1 MKKKHF
7 SSIPYL
13 CRYGESL
20 ISLKMRVTLILF
32 LICVGQTFA
41 FTGYSQNKRLSINL
55 SNVSIKSVLSTIED
69 QTEFFFMYEAHNV
82 DVEQK
87 ISLSVE
93 DRSVPEILNKLF
105 ASTNIIYK
113 INDRQI
119 ALSNE
124 SMASV
129 GQQLLVVSGRVTDS
143 SGSSLPGVSV
153 IVKGTTNGT
162 ITDANGGYR
171 LSNIPENAILQFSFV
186 GMKGQEVVV
195 GGKTTVNVT
204 LIEDAIG
211 LEEVVAIGY
220 GTSRKSDISGSVVS
234 VNREEMMKKTPTNI
248 LQGLQ
253 GAAAGVIV
261 TAQDGAPDANAAIRI
276 RGVATITGIADP
288 LYVVDGVQLRTSKIV
303 DGKQVALNANFLNP
317 NDIES
322 IEVLKDASATAIYG
336 SAGANGVILI
346 TTKRGRVGSTHITF
360 SADYGVQTL
369 ASTLDVGDVDQYAA
383 NIRQARINDGG
394 ILANQIFAAQ
404 YDGQRNNI
412 DWQKEM
418 TRTSLKQ
425 QYNLSAS
432 GGTEK
437 TQSNFSLSYLN
448 NDGIVINTNYNRL
461 TARANVVTKVN
472 NSIEF
477 GGDLSFT
484 HSESRGSNSGLG
496 NNGNLSSL
504 RDWAFVAPTM
514 DYVDPVT
521 NKIVSPNVKNPDGTF
536 GAPEQGDVGSND
548 SNLGNNIYAEQME
561 NTGVTKNNQ
570 VLLSAYANIKLFKGL
585 TFRSIASYN
594 FTADNWYNFW
604 GNKKRYFPDG
614 TLVKLYNYD
623 AKYYLGINNSN
634 YNNLAIENYLTYNW
648 KSDIHNLTL
657 MAGNSVSKGFGN
669 WSNASGND
677 FPGDN
682 IRDISLTNDP
692 IARTGLGAYNLQVR
706 GLSYFGRLQ
715 YILKDRYIL
724 TGTMR
729 RDGSSNFGAD
739 NRWGNFPSAAAAW
752 RISEENF
759 LKTIPAISNLKLRLG
774 WGQTGNSG
782 GPTDLSVTALTTN
795 KIQYFYYGQNG
806 QSGMNTT
813 RQLATGY
820 APTLTDPRLKWET
833 NEQSN
838 VGIDLGLLRNN
849 LNITVDYFT
858 RKSKDL
864 LLYQSI
870 RPSSGYTQ
878 VYTNYGEVENKGVEF
893 SVNYKKQ
900 IDQDWNISATL
911 TGSSLKNKVV
921 KMGVDLFSENTG
933 TTNDGSNV
941 GAVGAPSGTHWN
953 GHSICREGYA
963 VGSFYGYQ
971 VEGIYQSQTEIDA
984 ANAAAIAAGHPGG
997 YNNGS
1002 TTVPGDFKYRDI
1014 SGPDGVPDGFLD
1026 ANDMTIL
1033 GNGFPKLNYGLTL
1046 NASYKNWDFSI
1057 YAYGVVGAEIYS
1069 YSAMTLSNMFPS
1081 DNGTTPNVLKEVAQ
1095 NAWTSTNPSTTV
1107 PRLSFLDLN
1116 YNMRGSDEWVK
1127 KGDFLKIN
1135 NVQVGYSLD
1144 KNLLKS
1150 LSIESTRLYVSVQ
1163 NLVCISSYNKYGDPE
1178 AGQGSVLYTG
1188 LDTGRYP
1195 MPRIYSI
1202 GLNIQF

>member
-1 MKKKHF
+1 MKKKLMNTCRRNQVAQKILLVMRLTLFLMVLSVFSAF
-7 SSIPYL
+7 SSSYAQKTKL
-13 CRYGESL
+13 N
-20 ISLKMRVTLILF
+20 LKVRDTQV
-32 LICVGQTFA
+32 
-41 FTGYSQNKRLSINL
+41 KE
-55 SNVSIKSVLSTIED
+55 VLNQIEN
-69 QTEFFFMYEAHNV
+69 QSEFFFMFDNKQV
-82 DVEQK
+82 DVERKVDMEVNSMNIDQV
-87 ISLSVE
+87 LQ
-93 DRSVPEILNKLF
+93 KLF
-105 ASTNIIYK
+105 EGTNVNFRIV
-113 INDRQI
+113 NRQI
-119 ALSNE
+119 LLFNENSN
-124 SMASV
+124 SV
-129 GQQLLVVSGRVTDS
+129 FSEQNRKVSGKVTDS
-143 SGSSLPGVSV
+143 SGVSLPGVSV
-153 IVKGTTNGT
+153 VVKGTTLGT
-162 ITDANGGYR
+162 ITDVSGNYSLANV
-171 LSNIPENAILQFSFV
+171 PENATLQFSFV
-186 GMKGQEVVV
+186 GMKMQEIAA
-195 GGKTTVNVT
+195 GGKTTINVT
-204 LIEDAIG
+204 LTEDAIG
-211 LEEVVAIGY
+211 IEEVVAIGY

-234 VNREEMMKKTPTNI
+234 VNREEMMRKAPANI

-276 RGVATITGIADP
+276 RGVATINGTANP
-288 LYVVDGVQLRTSKIV
+288 LYVVDGVQVGT
-303 DGKQVALNANFLNP
+303 NANFLSP
-317 NDIES
+317 SDVES

-336 SAGANGVILI
+336 SAGANGVIMI
-346 TTKRGRVGSTHITF
+346 TTKHGTVGSTHITF

-369 ASTLDVGDVDQYAA
+369 SSTLDVGDVDQYAA
-383 NIRQARINDGG
+383 NIRQARANDGG

-404 YDGQRNNI
+404 YDGKRNNI
-412 DWQKEM
+412 DWQDVM

-448 NDGIVINTNYNRL
+448 NDGIVVFTNYNRL
-461 TARANVVTKVN
+461 TARANVITKLN
-472 NSIEF
+472 NNIEI
-477 GGDLSFT
+477 GGDINFV
-484 HSESRGSNSGLG
+484 HSESQGSNAGLG

-504 RDWAFVAPTM
+504 RDWAFTAPTM
-514 DYVDPVT
+514 DYIDPVT
-521 NKIVSPNVKNPDGTF
+521 NKIVSPNVKNPDGTY
-536 GAPEQGDVGSND
+536 GAPMQGDVGSND

-561 NTGVTKNNQ
+561 NTGITKNNQ
-570 VLLSAYANIKLFKGL
+570 VFTSAYVNVKLLKGL
-585 TFRSIASYN
+585 TFKSIASYN
-594 FTADNWYNFW
+594 FSAGNWYNFW

-634 YNNLAIENYLTYNW
+634 YNTVAIENYLTYNW
-648 KSDIHNLTL
+648 KTDIHNLTL

-669 WSNASGND
+669 WSNVSGND
-677 FPGDN
+677 FPGDD
-682 IRDISLTNDP
+682 IRDISLTKDP
-692 IARTGLGAYNLQVR
+692 AARTGLGAYNLQSR
-706 GLSYFGRLQ
+706 GLSYFGRFQ
-715 YILKDRYIL
+715 YSLKDRYIL

-729 RDGSSNFGAD
+729 RDGSSNFGAE
-739 NRWGNFPSAAAAW
+739 NRWGNFPSVAAAW

-759 LKTIPAISNLKLRLG
+759 LQDTPAISNLKLRLG

-782 GPTDLSVTALTTN
+782 GPTDKSVTALTTD
-795 KIQYFYYGQNG
+795 KIQYFFYGQNG

-838 VGIDLGLLRNN
+838 IGIDLGLFDNN
-849 LNITVDYFT
+849 LNITLDYFT
-858 RKSKDL
+858 RTSKDL

-878 VYTNYGEVENKGVEF
+878 VYTNYGEIENKGIEF

-900 IDQDWNISATL
+900 INQDWKIGATL
-911 TGSSLKNKVV
+911 TGSTLKNKVV
-921 KMGVDLFSENTG
+921 KMGADLFSENTG

-941 GAVGAPSGTHWN
+941 GAIGAPSGTHWN

-963 VGSFYGYQ
+963 VGSFYGYK
-971 VEGIYQSQTEIDA
+971 VEGIYQSQAEIDA

-1002 TTVPGDFKYRDI
+1002 KTVPGDYKYKDLN
-1014 SGPDGVPDGFLD
+1014 GDGYLSDK
-1026 ANDMTIL
+1026 DMTIL

-1057 YAYGVVGAEIYS
+1057 YAYGVAGAQIYS

-1095 NAWTSTNPSTTV
+1095 NAWTLDNHSTTMS
-1107 PRLSFLDLN
+1107 RLSFLDLN
-1116 YNMRGSDEWVK
+1116 YNMRGSDAWIK
-1127 KGDFLKIN
+1127 NGDFLKIS
-1135 NVQVGYSLD
+1135 NVQVGYNFD
-1144 KNLLKS
+1144 KNMLKAIH
-1150 LSIESTRLYVSVQ
+1150 LEGVRVNFSIQ
-1163 NLVCISSYNKYGDPE
+1163 NLFCISSYNKYGDPE

-1195 MPRIYSI
+1195 NSRTYAF

>member
-1 MKKKHF
+1 MKKNKLLRVVLIVLPMF
-7 SSIPYL
+7 L
-13 CRYGESL
+13 MSL
-20 ISLKMRVTLILF
+20 VSF
-32 LICVGQTFA
+32 GQ
-41 FTGYSQNKRLSINL
+41 
-55 SNVSIKSVLSTIED
+55 SIKVQGT
-69 QTEFFFMYEAHNV
+69 
-82 DVEQK
+82 
-87 ISLSVE
+87 
-93 DRSVPEILNKLF
+93 
-105 ASTNIIYK
+105 
-113 INDRQI
+113 
-119 ALSNE
+119 
-124 SMASV
+124 
-129 GQQLLVVSGRVTDS
+129 VTDAS
-143 SGSSLPGVSV
+143 RNSLPGVSV
-153 IVKGTTNGT
+153 VVKGTTNGT
-162 ITDANGGYR
+162 ITDIDGKYV
-171 LSNIPENAILQFSFV
+171 LSTPSNATLQFSFV
-186 GMKGQEVVV
+186 GMKSQEVAVA
-195 GGKTTVNVT
+195 GKTNINVS
-204 LIEDAIG
+204 LIEESIG
-211 LEEVVAIGY
+211 IEEVVAVGY
-220 GTSRKSDISGSVVS
+220 GTQRKSDISGSVVS
-234 VNREEMMKKTPTNI
+234 VSKEEMMKKAPTNI

-276 RGVATITGIADP
+276 RGVATINGSAKP
-288 LYVVDGVQLRTSKIV
+288 LYVVDGVQV
-303 DGKQVALNANFLNP
+303 GDNANFLNP
-317 NDIES
+317 SDVAS
-322 IEVLKDASATAIYG
+322 IEILKDASATAIYG
-336 SAGANGVILI
+336 SAGANGVIMI
-346 TTKRGRVGSTHITF
+346 TTKRGTVGSSNVTF

-369 ASTLDVGDVDQYAA
+369 SSKLDVGDADQYAA

-394 ILANQIFAAQ
+394 VLANQIFDAQ
-404 YDGQRNNI
+404 YDGKRNNI

-418 TRTSLKQ
+418 TRVSLKQ

-437 TQSNFSLSYLN
+437 TQSSFSLSYLN

-472 NSIEF
+472 NFLELGTDINF
-477 GGDLSFT
+477 VHT
-484 HSESRGSNSGLG
+484 ESQGSNSGIG

-504 RDWAFVAPTM
+504 RDWAFMAPTM
-514 DYVDPVT
+514 DYVDPVSK
-521 NKIVSPNVKNPDGTF
+521 KIVSPQVVNPDGTY
-536 GAPEQGDVGSND
+536 GAPMQGDVGSND

-561 NTGVTKNNQ
+561 NTGKTKNNQ
-570 VLLSAYANIKLFKGL
+570 VLLSAYANIKLYKGL
-585 TFRSIASYN
+585 TFKSIASYN
-594 FTADNWYNFW
+594 FTANNWYNFW
-604 GNKKRYFPDG
+604 GNKQRYFPDG

-634 YNNLAIENYLTYNW
+634 FNNIAMENYLTYNW
-648 KSDIHNLTL
+648 KNDLHNLTV

-669 WSNASGND
+669 WSNAAGND

-682 IRDISLTNDP
+682 IRDISLTKDP
-692 IARTGLGAYNLQVR
+692 AARTGSGAYNLQTR

-715 YILKDRYIL
+715 YSLKDRYIL

-759 LKTIPAISNLKLRLG
+759 LKDIPAISNLKLRLG

-782 GPTDLSVTALTTN
+782 GPTDLSVTALTSN
-795 KIQYFYYGQNG
+795 KIQYFFYGQNG

-838 VGIDLGLLRNN
+838 IGIDLGLLNNN
-849 LNITVDYFT
+849 LNITVDYFI

-878 VYTNYGEVENKGVEF
+878 VYTNYGEIENKGLEF

-900 IDQDWNISATL
+900 INQDWNIGASL
-911 TGSSLKNKVV
+911 TGSTLKNKVV
-921 KMGVDLFSENTG
+921 KMGSDLFSENSSWPNG
-933 TTNDGSNV
+933 SPDGSNQA
-941 GAVGAPSGTHWN
+941 AVGATAGTHWN

-971 VEGIYQSQTEIDA
+971 VESIYQSQAEIDA
-984 ANAAAIAAGHPGG
+984 VNAAAIAAGHSGG

-1002 TTVPGDFKYRDI
+1002 KTVPGDFKYKDI
-1014 SGPDGVPDGFLD
+1014 DGDGFLSD
-1026 ANDMTIL
+1026 KDMTIL
-1033 GNGFPKLNYGLTL
+1033 GNGFPKVNYGLTL
-1046 NASYKNWDFSI
+1046 NASYKNWDFSV
-1057 YAYGVVGAEIYS
+1057 YTYGVLGAKIYS

-1081 DNGTTPNVLKEVAQ
+1081 DNGTTPNLLNEVAQ
-1095 NAWTSTNPSTTV
+1095 SAWTPTNHSTTMS
-1107 PRLSFLDLN
+1107 RLSFLDLN
-1116 YNMRGSDEWVK
+1116 YNMRGSDAWVK
-1127 KGDFLKIN
+1127 KGDFLKISN
-1135 NVQVGYSLD
+1135 IQVGYNFD
-1144 KNLLKS
+1144 KTLLNTIGLGS
-1150 LSIESTRLYVSVQ
+1150 VRVYGSVQ
-1163 NLVCISSYNKYGDPE
+1163 NVFCISSYNKYGDPE

-1195 MPRIYSI
+1195 NSRTYSF